1 VVTCVQS
8 SRSRSAREFVALVL
22 QGGGGID
29 RPNREAGNPIGMYA
43 GLREGLVDTGL
54 IGAERRIPAMMADQK
69 PCSCDEKGFCGLP
82 QP

>member
-1 VVTCVQS
+1 MQS
-8 SRSRSAREFVALVL
+8 
-22 QGGGGID
+22 
-29 RPNREAGNPIGMYA
+29 GMYA

-69 PCSCDEKGFCGLP
+69 PCSCAEKGFCGPP